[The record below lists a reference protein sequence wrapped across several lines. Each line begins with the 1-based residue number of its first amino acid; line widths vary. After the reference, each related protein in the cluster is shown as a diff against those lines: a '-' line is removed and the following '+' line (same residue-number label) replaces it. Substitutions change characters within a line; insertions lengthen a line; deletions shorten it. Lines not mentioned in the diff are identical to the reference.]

1 MDLFITF
8 SKDIPMK
15 RVKRW
20 GFSLRELLN
29 DPIGREQF
37 TKFLDKEFSGENLKF
52 VQIQHPNMNPFSND
66 SIFSPDRFWEA
77 IQDMKAQPQSKI
89 KDAANAIWNEYLAP
103 DAACPVNID
112 SKSLELARE
121 AISGGTG
128 NQSRWCFDVAAD
140 HVFYLMKSDSYSRYL
155 RSDMYKEYLNGSK
168 KKVKSIPNLFGVKIN
183 Y

>member
-1 MDLFITF
+1 MI
-8 SKDIPMK
+8 
-15 RVKRW
+15 
-20 GFSLRELLN
+20 SLGTS
-29 DPIGREQF
+29 DTDYI
-37 TKFLDKEFSGENLKF
+37 DY
-52 VQIQHPNMNPFSND
+52 
-66 SIFSPDRFWEA
+66 RFWEA
-77 IQDMKAQPQSKI
+77 IQQMKALPQSQI

-121 AISGGTG
+121 AIKEGTASP
-128 NQSRWCFDVAAD
+128 SRWCFDVAAD

-168 KKVKSIPNLFGVKIN
+168 KKVKSIPNLFGVKKIN